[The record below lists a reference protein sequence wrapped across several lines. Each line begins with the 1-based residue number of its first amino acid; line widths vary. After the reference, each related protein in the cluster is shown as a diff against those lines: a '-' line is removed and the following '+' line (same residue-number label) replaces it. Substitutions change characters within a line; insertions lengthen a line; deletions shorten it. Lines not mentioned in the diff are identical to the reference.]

1 MEGQETSST
10 EASWKSVLIGSK
22 KKNKTGTKPRFLDN
36 DRRWDAWIPPQPIE
50 LIKSLITTPPELFY
64 DSWQKGSWDWW
75 DAWSLPNPVESTTE
89 QSSYLVYMEEK
100 LRNQQ
105 QKQRASKVQLQDVR
119 YRRYYV
125 EQVDRWEQQ
134 HDGTSAPVEAT
145 TGEISSNLYRA
156 SVCDMKKGFFLL
168 IS

>member
-22 KKNKTGTKPRFLDN
+22 KKNKTGTKPRFLDD

-105 QKQRASKVQLQDVR
+105 KKTESIQSSASGCK
-119 YRRYYV
+119 
-125 EQVDRWEQQ
+125 
-134 HDGTSAPVEAT
+134 
-145 TGEISSNLYRA
+145 ISQ
-156 SVCDMKKGFFLL
+156 
-168 IS
+168 I